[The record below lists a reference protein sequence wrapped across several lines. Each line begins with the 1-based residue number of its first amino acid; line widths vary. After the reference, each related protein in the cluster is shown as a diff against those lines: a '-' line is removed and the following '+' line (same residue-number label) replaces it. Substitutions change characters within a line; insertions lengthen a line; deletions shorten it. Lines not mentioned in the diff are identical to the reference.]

1 MLRPEAPAA
10 PLRLR
15 GLRDPRDPRDLRDPL
30 PGPGGC
36 ETPTGGHA
44 WGSVPGHSFAAYIYI
59 SGAGG
64 EYMYILISGHIYVH
78 VGIGM
83 CAYMCACARSHG
95 EAPTPGYRP
104 RRGRQRAGEG
114 GWGRGWGGRLGSGV
128 SLREGIWGWGGG
140 GCKRPAPA
148 TPKLPQPP
156 RRVDKSRLFADGE
169 AGLERGGGLKLGVS
183 EGTGWGLQP
192 GVPRFEAVAMVGAG
206 EAPPGM
212 SG

>member
-1 MLRPEAPAA
+1 MHICVRVPDLMEKPR
-10 PLRLR
+10 
-15 GLRDPRDPRDLRDPL
+15 PRDIAHVGAAS
-30 PGPGGC
+30 GPGRVAG
-36 ETPTGGHA
+36 E
-44 WGSVPGHSFAAYIYI
+44 
-59 SGAGG
+59 GAGG
-64 EYMYILISGHIYVH
+64 AGW
-78 VGIGM
+78 
-83 CAYMCACARSHG
+83 APAC
-95 EAPTPGYRP
+95 PY
-104 RRGRQRAGEG
+104 GREF
-114 GWGRGWGGRLGSGV
+114 GV
-128 SLREGIWGWGGG
+128 GGG
-140 GCKRPAPA
+140 GGSKRPAPA